1 MTLAEPEG
9 ESSSSP
15 ELEDAKPLSSFRP
28 PAPEPATRDLPAAA
42 LQDDRI
48 HSKNFGLAVL
58 YMVFMRTGWI
68 FKTESIIMPA
78 VLDVI
83 GGSGWLRGCLPML
96 NRFGQSL
103 PPLLASDRV
112 RNVTYKKYGL
122 FASTFSMGVCFLALS
137 VLWYFTGGE
146 KSWWLPLLF
155 LVIYGVFFSSTGIN
169 QLLLNTVSGKLIRVD
184 RRGRLA
190 LLGTVFGATTAVLCA
205 WWLLGIWLV
214 DSDGPNGNQ
223 SNFVMIFAFTG
234 IAFVLAAVVSIFLQ
248 EHPDH
253 VHEKK
258 KGVVDLFRAAAST
271 VIQDRNFRTVALIG
285 ALFGMYL
292 TLFPHY
298 QRLGRDRLGLGLT
311 ALIPWVLAQNVG
323 AAIFSIPAGWI
334 ADRFGNRLVLR
345 MMMLIL
351 CIAPMMALV
360 LARLGDAGQPW
371 FTVVFCLLGLTPVTM
386 RILNNYTLELTGN
399 RDHPRYLSTLS
410 IAMAVP
416 PVLLS
421 PLFGALI
428 DWVSFEFVFWIVVI
442 CVFCG
447 WILTF
452 RIDEPRHRPVS
463 N

>member
-15 ELEDAKPLSSFRP
+15 ELEDAEPLSSFRP

-190 LLGTVFGATTAVLCA
+190 LLGTVFGADHELDELSFLELDITDYT
-205 WWLLGIWLV
+205 GM
-214 DSDGPNGNQ
+214 NG
-223 SNFVMIFAFTG
+223 SLD
-234 IAFVLAAVVSIFLQ
+234 FVLNTTGTESANIFIPESISSVPVPAAVW
-248 EHPDH
+248 
-253 VHEKK
+253 
-258 KGVVDLFRAAAST
+258 LFSS
-271 VIQDRNFRTVALIG
+271 G
-285 ALFGMYL
+285 
-292 TLFPHY
+292 
-298 QRLGRDRLGLGLT
+298 
-311 ALIPWVLAQNVG
+311 
-323 AAIFSIPAGWI
+323 
-334 ADRFGNRLVLR
+334 
-345 MMMLIL
+345 
-351 CIAPMMALV
+351 
-360 LARLGDAGQPW
+360 
-371 FTVVFCLLGLTPVTM
+371 LLGLVGLA
-386 RILNNYTLELTGN
+386 R
-399 RDHPRYLSTLS
+399 RKK
-410 IAMAVP
+410 A
-416 PVLLS
+416 
-421 PLFGALI
+421 
-428 DWVSFEFVFWIVVI
+428 
-442 CVFCG
+442 
-447 WILTF
+447 
-452 RIDEPRHRPVS
+452 
-463 N
+463 